1 MKTRNFGLDVLRATA
16 ILFVLFNHIL
26 NYFITFHRS
35 TIWGDYVGIL
45 GVEIFFVLSG
55 FLIGRILLTSFRKD
69 MPKGTIKHFYIRR
82 WFRTLPLYYFLL
94 IIFVSTAVI
103 QSQQPDFHLLHFF
116 FLQNF
121 VPESLNFFSVSWSL
135 AIEEWFYLLIP
146 LILYFGL
153 QHKLL
158 TKRIMIFLLI
168 LIVCV
173 ACMRYVYVSVF
184 DPTFDDVRKHI
195 FLRFDSLLIGV
206 LLAGIKLH
214 MNTIYKHLQNPVFP
228 IIGIIGICMMGY
240 IFSIF
245 FERGFLNI
253 SWPARVLSFPFLSG
267 LIALLLPF
275 LETSLLVNTH
285 LWKVRGLR
293 EIIVWTSFLSYSL
306 YLIHLTVFEGVKQ
319 TFTDILDP
327 LVMLPIALGGSV
339 IIAYYLY
346 HYIEKPFMQLRER
359 FAEK

>member
-35 TIWGDYVGIL
+35 TIWGDTFGIL
-45 GVEIFFVLSG
+45 GVELFFVLSG

-69 MPKGTIKHFYIRR
+69 MPKGTIKNFYIRR

-94 IIFVSTAVI
+94 LIFVITAVI
-103 QSQQPDFHLLHFF
+103 QYQKPDFHLLHFF
-116 FLQNF
+116 FLQNM
-121 VPESLNFFSVSWSL
+121 VPESLNFFSISWSL

-146 LILYFGL
+146 LILYFGF

-158 TKRIMIFLLI
+158 TKKIMFFLLF
-168 LIVCV
+168 LIIAIACV
-173 ACMRYVYVSVF
+173 RFMYVEVF
-184 DPTFDDVRKHI
+184 NPTFDDVRKHL
-195 FLRFDSLLIGV
+195 FFRFDSLLIGV

-214 MNTIYKHLQNPVFP
+214 MNGLYKQLQKPIFP
-228 IIGIIGICMMGY
+228 LIAIVGIIFLGSLYGE
-240 IFSIF
+240 F

-275 LETSLLVNTH
+275 LETSSLINIH
-285 LWKVRGLR
+285 LWKIRGLR

-306 YLIHLTVFEGVKQ
+306 YLIHLTIFEGVKR
-319 TFTDILDP
+319 TFMNVLDP
-327 LVMLPIALGGSV
+327 LMMLAIALFFSFV
-339 IIAYYLY
+339 IAWFLY
-346 HYIEKPFMQLRER
+346 RYIERPFMQMRDK
-359 FAEK
+359 FTEK